1 MNDSKPQRAP
11 AILCVD
17 DEVEILTLR
26 KIMLE
31 SSGYEVL
38 TAASG
43 AEALKIAGENRR
55 IALVLLD
62 YLMPRMRGDD
72 LAARL
77 KQQDPDLP
85 ILIVSAVHNL
95 PESFLGM
102 AAGYVQKGE
111 DPDILLTKIAELVQ
125 ERRGL
130 A

>member
-1 MNDSKPQRAP
+1 MNYSHLRERPT
-11 AILCVD
+11 ILCVD
-17 DEVEILTLR
+17 DEAEILTLR

-31 SSGYEVL
+31 SLGYEVL

-43 AEALKIAGENRR
+43 VEALQIAAENRR

-62 YLMPRMRGDD
+62 YLMPHMRGDD
-72 LAARL
+72 LAVRL
-77 KQQDPDLP
+77 KQEQPSLP
-85 ILIVSAVHNL
+85 ILVVSAVQNL

-111 DPDILLTKIAELVQ
+111 DPEILVSKVAELVQ
-125 ERRGL
+125 EGRGT

>member
-1 MNDSKPQRAP
+1 MSGHFRERPTL
-11 AILCVD
+11 LCVD
-17 DEVEILTLR
+17 DEAEILTLR

-31 SSGYEVL
+31 SSGYTVL
-38 TAASG
+38 TAGSG
-43 AEALKIAGENRR
+43 VEALKIATENRG

-62 YLMPRMRGDD
+62 YLMPQMRGDD

-77 KQQDPDLP
+77 KEEQPNLP

-111 DPDILLTKIAELVQ
+111 DPTILLSKVAEIVQ
-125 ERRGL
+125 ERGERT
-130 A
+130 